1 MAPSDFCILSLW
13 GAAAATAGHR
23 PSCPPAQDTGRQFP
37 HPPAH
42 PIPCSSYRGKRTRC
56 SGIGHNKQD
65 SVFSQKSLPLLEF
78 CIRTGTAL
86 PAMQMPLYMLS
97 IAKNPAR
104 CNPKRRACAQ
114 KGTVAKCKFCNSP
127 LSCICY
133 ITQKQIP
140 CLCIWNIPYMQIAR
154 WNSSDSPI
162 LCSDRRC
169 VFRPFCN
176 LKKQTALQN
185 KVLAASSSK
194 ITLLAV
200 IEISFPVLWIH

>member
-65 SVFSQKSLPLLEF
+65 SVLSQKSLPLLAF
-78 CIRTGTAL
+78 CIRTETAL

-114 KGTVAKCKFCNSP
+114 KRDCCKMQVLQQSSFMYLLYHSKTNP
-127 LSCICY
+127 LPLHLEHSLYANC
-133 ITQKQIP
+133 P
-140 CLCIWNIPYMQIAR
+140 L
-154 WNSSDSPI
+154 
-162 LCSDRRC
+162 
-169 VFRPFCN
+169 
-176 LKKQTALQN
+176 
-185 KVLAASSSK
+185 
-194 ITLLAV
+194 
-200 IEISFPVLWIH
+200 E